1 MGRFL
6 RAAMAAL
13 ALSSCNQAG
22 EQPPAET
29 PIAAQEAEG
38 SSAASFAPV
47 DAALLAAP
55 SEAFMAIEPSE
66 IGVMASETVEQAIE
80 PLTSVELGGEGGAV
94 HVSVRDEG
102 ANKFADVVRTELADD
117 SIAAAHVRLE
127 FMPSPE
133 GWFPVNA
140 WRRWQCRRGPE
151 TGAWSA
157 SPCP

>member
-1 MGRFL
+1 M
-6 RAAMAAL
+6 RAMILAACAAL
-13 ALSSCNQAG
+13 ALISCSPQG
-22 EQPPAET
+22 EQAAPEPSIET
-29 PIAAQEAEG
+29 QEAEG
-38 SSAASFAPV
+38 SSAAAFPAV

-55 SEAFMAIEPSE
+55 ASDFTPIEPSE
-66 IGVMASETVEQAIE
+66 IGVMAAEEVAQAIE

-94 HVSVRDEG
+94 HVSIRTEG
-102 ANKFADVVRTELADD
+102 ANQFADVVRTELPDD

-140 WRRWQCRRGPE
+140 WRRQQCRRGAGA
-151 TGAWSA
+151 GAWSA